1 MNYKIIALD
10 LDGTLLTA
18 KKEILPETKKALIN
32 AQKKGVK
39 VVLASGRPLPG
50 MEFIAQELELYKYGG
65 YILSYNGGQIYDC
78 LERKVIFE
86 KSIAVEDAK
95 QIYDL
100 SVLHD
105 TNILTYLDN
114 KIYAEFFDKY
124 IEIETRINKME
135 YIETPNLL
143 DTITKP
149 VPKFI
154 MLESGDYLE
163 KIEPL
168 IAAELDG
175 KFSVTRSEPFFLE
188 IMPKGIDKGNTLAK
202 LGELIDVKQEEII
215 VCGDSYNDISMVKFA
230 GLGVAMGNAKKEV
243 IDIADFVTLTNEENG
258 IAHVI
263 EKYIG

>member
-18 KKEILPETKKALIN
+18 KKEILPETKEALVK
-32 AQKKGVK
+32 AQKNGVK

-50 MEFIAQELELYKYGG
+50 MEFVAKELDLYKYGG

-78 LERKVIFE
+78 GNNEVIFE
-86 KSIAVEDAK
+86 KSIDVKDTK

-100 SVLHD
+100 SVMHN

-114 KIYAEFFDKY
+114 KIYAEFYDEY
-124 IEIETRINKME
+124 IEIEERINRME
-135 YIETPNLL
+135 YVETDNLL
-143 DTITKP
+143 ESITKP

-154 MLESGDYLE
+154 MLENGEYLE

-168 IAAELDG
+168 VAEQLG
-175 KFSVTRSEPFFLE
+175 EKFSVTRSEPFFLE
-188 IMPKGIDKGNTLAK
+188 VMPKGIDKGSSLAK
-202 LGELIDVKQEEII
+202 LAELTGVKREEII
-215 VCGDSYNDISMVKFA
+215 VCGDSYNDVTMVKFA
-230 GLGVAMGNAKKEV
+230 GLGVAMGNAKQEV
-243 IDIADFVTLTNEENG
+243 KDVASFITFTNEENG

-263 EKYIG
+263 EKYVG